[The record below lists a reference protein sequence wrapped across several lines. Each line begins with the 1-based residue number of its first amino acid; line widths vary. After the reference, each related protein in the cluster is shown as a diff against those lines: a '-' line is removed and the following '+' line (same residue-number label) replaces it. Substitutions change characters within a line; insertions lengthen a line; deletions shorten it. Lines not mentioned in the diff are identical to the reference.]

1 MPRNDSYAGTFRN
14 DEWDDRP
21 IADSS
26 MIPLQMIMFAVL
38 AQRSMYANAFV
49 IGSELVEL
57 PTKVDLSWPHSSRHL
72 DKWKF
77 PSLRARKSFE
87 RKGSRDQEILPQ
99 SLSGIKV
106 EETLA

>member
-26 MIPLQMIMFAVL
+26 MIPLQMIMFALL

-57 PTKVDLSWPHSSRHL
+57 PTKVDPFPKERAVEIFVLDLS
-72 DKWKF
+72 D
-77 PSLRARKSFE
+77 
-87 RKGSRDQEILPQ
+87 Q
-99 SLSGIKV
+99 SLNERV
-106 EETLA
+106 